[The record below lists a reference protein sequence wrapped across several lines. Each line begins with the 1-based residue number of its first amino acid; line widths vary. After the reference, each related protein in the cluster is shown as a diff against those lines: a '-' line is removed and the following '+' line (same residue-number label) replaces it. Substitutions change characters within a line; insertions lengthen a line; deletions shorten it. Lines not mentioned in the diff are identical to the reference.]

1 MLAALALSVAAPVDD
16 HLALHLEGK
25 QKRGFKSKNT
35 RNFAAIRE
43 GKSAGGAED
52 DPMGQRTLM
61 VKRCVEGG
69 EAGG

>member
-1 MLAALALSVAAPVDD
+1 MTTSHCTWKENKKEDL
-16 HLALHLEGK
+16 
-25 QKRGFKSKNT
+25 SKNT

-61 VKRCVEGG
+61 VKRCIEGG